1 MKRYRQTID
10 EILGQLSPVET
21 GWRDAH
27 AEAVIQLLERLPK
40 KDVYVRED
48 LIKLLQP
55 DDPTTENQ
63 SKHRFEAGLTLVR
76 LFLDL
81 SKDEFTAA
89 LRDRLGKGHGITRA
103 KAEPEQYYGAL
114 ESMGILECMSEQVN
128 RPVVWSDLLVE
139 RLKGGRGSAI
149 KGQRRGRNLEDFV
162 EQLVTRVFGERSYDA
177 RCQFVGETGT
187 SMEKAD
193 FAIPSKDDPSILIEV
208 KAYGATGS
216 KQTDVLG
223 DISRIVNEKRHDTH
237 FLLVT
242 DGLTWRERTSDLGKL
257 VALQNRGQI
266 ARIYTQSM
274 AEQLEADLRQLK
286 KECGLY

>member
-10 EILGQLSPVET
+10 EILEHLSPVET

-27 AEAVIQLLERLPK
+27 AEAVISLLQKLPQK
-40 KDVYVRED
+40 TAYDRGD
-48 LIKLLQP
+48 LITLLQP
-55 DDPTTENQ
+55 TGSPTDNQ
-63 SKHRFEAGLTLVR
+63 SRHQFEAGLTLVR

-89 LRDRLGKGHGITRA
+89 LRDRLGKGHGVTRA
-103 KAEPEQYYGAL
+103 KSDPEGFYGAL
-114 ESMGILECMSEQVN
+114 EDLGLLGSMADQVN

-162 EQLVTRVFGERSYDA
+162 EHLVTTVFGEKRYDA

-187 SMEKAD
+187 STEKAD

-242 DGLTWRERTSDLGKL
+242 DGITWRERTSDLGKL

-274 AEQLEADLRQLK
+274 AEQLEADLLLLK
-286 KECGLY
+286 AECGL